1 MVVAMTAIS
10 EIDLFAALSAEGDL
24 VSFAPLCCLW
34 CQIASPMFRH
44 FNSDCDRGSPL
55 LTCSTF
61 GTHLVRRLRFRIF
74 VALGATATNAMLNDE
89 NPASATFALWNH
101 LSRRAILLS

>member
-24 VSFAPLCCLW
+24 VSFTPPLCCLW

-55 LTCSTF
+55 LTCSTLVLISCAGFVF
-61 GTHLVRRLRFRIF
+61 GYLWPWVLLRR
-74 VALGATATNAMLNDE
+74 MQC
-89 NPASATFALWNH
+89 
-101 LSRRAILLS
+101 